1 MTLVDAERA
10 SGWQLADGADA
21 VLRFEQPPVLV
32 AAEAIIPVQARGAVA
47 RAQVGIRTP
56 LVAPLRVEPI
66 AMRRA
71 IGPVGGELLL
81 AMLSILG
88 ISPPV
93 LLGTHRR
100 SRQHARLDRT
110 HRMQARQK
118 APGLRGGA
126 PRERGEK
133 AYERAVEARGRAATS
148 ARRKPARTITTRR
161 TPAGAWHHRS
171 DQTQFLMIA

>member
-1 MTLVDAERA
+1 
-10 SGWQLADGADA
+10 
-21 VLRFEQPPVLV
+21 
-32 AAEAIIPVQARGAVA
+32 VA
-47 RAQVGIRTP
+47 RAQGGIRTP

-71 IGPVGGELLL
+71 IGAVGGELLL

-93 LLGTHRR
+93 LFVAESHRR
-100 SRQHARLDRT
+100 SRQHTRLDRP

-118 APGLRGGA
+118 APGSRGGA

-133 AYERAVEARGRAATS
+133 AYERAVEAR
-148 ARRKPARTITTRR
+148 R

-171 DQTQFLMIA
+171 DQTQFLMMV